1 VSDEFAGKTGPCPNC
16 KTSIQ
21 VPDKSQE
28 VKVHAPDE
36 FGGARGATGKLV
48 LKPIARLESKFQPV
62 VAAGVAAAVVVVAA
76 ITWIAGPVLQENL
89 MIRVAGLVLIT
100 PPLVVAAYLFLHHDD
115 ELEPYRGIPLYVR
128 SSICAAGY
136 ILLWGVFAHVTGNF
150 AGGELW
156 NWFVVAPPFLIMGS
170 LVALATLDLDFGSGF
185 LHYAFYVLV
194 TIVLQ
199 WLAGMGWV
207 WSAAG
212 QPTVG

>member
-1 VSDEFAGKTGPCPNC
+1 
-16 KTSIQ
+16 
-21 VPDKSQE
+21 
-28 VKVHAPDE
+28 
-36 FGGARGATGKLV
+36 
-48 LKPIARLESKFQPV
+48 
-62 VAAGVAAAVVVVAA
+62 
-76 ITWIAGPVLQENL
+76 
-89 MIRVAGLVLIT
+89 
-100 PPLVVAAYLFLHHDD
+100 
-115 ELEPYRGIPLYVR
+115 
-128 SSICAAGY
+128 
-136 ILLWGVFAHVTGNF
+136 VFAHVTGNF

-212 QPTVG
+212 QATVG